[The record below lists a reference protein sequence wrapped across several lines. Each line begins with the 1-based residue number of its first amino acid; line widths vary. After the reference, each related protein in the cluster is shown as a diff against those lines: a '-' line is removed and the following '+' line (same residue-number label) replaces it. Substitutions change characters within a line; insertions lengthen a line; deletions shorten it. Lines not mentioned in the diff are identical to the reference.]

1 MNKYDDGSTV
11 YTCQDL
17 ITHIHFVKG
26 LRKSIQNWKT
36 EVSAFR
42 LKLNRLIYMSSQDR
56 RHILCLLRCFG
67 GDLTFGL
74 ILLLIIDLF
83 LPLWQSV
90 RSGLVFEQER
100 LTS

>member
-1 MNKYDDGSTV
+1 
-11 YTCQDL
+11 
-17 ITHIHFVKG
+17 
-26 LRKSIQNWKT
+26 
-36 EVSAFR
+36 
-42 LKLNRLIYMSSQDR
+42 MSSQDR
-56 RHILCLLRCFG
+56 RHILCLLRYFG

-90 RSGLVFEQER
+90 RSDLAFEQEW